1 MDTLP
6 FDTTGVWQKILHYSH
21 LPDHATDEADRKY
34 KDYDNLY
41 DGDVLRYYMEEY
53 TESELDDLKKRYG
66 NKLEY
71 YVVVTEGDGH
81 QCLFHSGSAGAN
93 GTIMYAYTTPFPEHY
108 ILMEHEDSLLFTN
121 LDYCSSLNWDACHD
135 HGNEYAYTKKIMVGD
150 DTFYYGEFEE
160 IYLLIQVTDSTVI
173 NWEIKNPSYVPPISD
188 RTKQERLKW
197 DTSIYENDTLVKFI
211 SDDTIFIEKYNLK
224 ITDNED
230 TWIFGD
236 EVCSTSGYQR
246 EPWMTDRD
254 NCKATA
260 AFHNEAISCKQRNL
274 NITDPLIYP
283 DLCRKEYGLQGNWCI
298 LDETLEE
305 RSSHTN
311 N

>member
-135 HGNEYAYTKKIMVGD
+135 HGNEYAYTKKIMVGN
-150 DTFYYGEFEE
+150 DTFYYSELEKR
-160 IYLLIQVTDSTVI
+160 LQLAKVTDSSVI
-173 NWEIKNPSYVPPISD
+173 VWEKKTSSNESTTTAKKFAWNKSYF
-188 RTKQERLKW
+188 
-197 DTSIYENDTLVKFI
+197 ENDTLVKFI

-224 ITDNED
+224 ITANED

-236 EVCSTSGYQR
+236 EVCSTLGYKR
-246 EPWMTDRD
+246 APGMTEEES
-254 NCKATA
+254 CEALETC
-260 AFHNEAISCKQRNL
+260 HNEAIKCRQKNL
-274 NITDPLIYP
+274 NITNPNLFP
-283 DLCRKEYGLQGNWCI
+283 SLCRPDESKKSFVNIWCI
-298 LDETLEE
+298 LDEDLE
-305 RSSHTN
+305 SKLKYAI
-311 N
+311 